1 MITSNREKGI
11 THMAA
16 PTTTRVSERR
26 TEKLDVRVT
35 PTVKAILKAAAA
47 VSRRNVSD
55 FVLES
60 AMAQADETLADRRA
74 FNLNAEQWA
83 QFQAALDA
91 PPRERPRLQKL
102 LTKPGYF
109 DSGSQ
114 K

>member
-1 MITSNREKGI
+1 
-11 THMAA
+11 
-16 PTTTRVSERR
+16 
-26 TEKLDVRVT
+26 VRVT

-114 K
+114 E

>member
-1 MITSNREKGI
+1 
-11 THMAA
+11 MASPA
-16 PTTTRVSERR
+16 TTRATERR

-74 FNLNAEQWA
+74 FNLNAQQWA

-91 PPRERPRLQKL
+91 PPRELPGLNKL
-102 LTKPGYF
+102 LTEPGYF
-109 DSGSQ
+109 DSGSHE
-114 K
+114 